1 MILTDGCATSAGGAL
16 APADVVVDRAREI
29 QLVEAA
35 LASGAHVVLEGP
47 PGTGKSTLLR
57 DLAVR
62 RASSFVLVEGNAE
75 LTPARIVGQFDPAQV
90 LQRGY
95 DPAIFVDGPLLTA
108 MREGG
113 LFYVEEINRVPEET
127 LNTLITVMSEREIAV
142 PRLGTIA
149 PPPPRARA
157 AGGRWLSPAAA
168 GPPPPPP
175 PAPPTTGC
183 AGSRWTTSRPRPS
196 RASWRGGPR
205 ACPTSGG
212 RARWSW
218 CGRRGRTPI
227 CGWGP
232 RCAGRSIWSV
242 SPTIWRRRAARPRRT
257 GTWGWTRRGS
267 R

>member
-1 MILTDGCATSAGGAL
+1 MTLTDGCATSAGGAL

-149 PPPPRARA
+149 AAPGFALVAAMNPFDAVGTPPHRDRRAPPRLRGGVGEKKAEARPPQKG
-157 AGGRWLSPAAA
+157 AG
-168 GPPPPPP
+168 
-175 PAPPTTGC
+175 APP
-183 AGSRWTTSRPRPS
+183 
-196 RASWRGGPR
+196 
-205 ACPTSGG
+205 
-212 RARWSW
+212 
-218 CGRRGRTPI
+218 
-227 CGWGP
+227 
-232 RCAGRSIWSV
+232 
-242 SPTIWRRRAARPRRT
+242 
-257 GTWGWTRRGS
+257 
-267 R
+267 